1 MPAVEQEKYL
11 APTRAE
17 LLATVPGFVAEIA
30 VGAARREQEREL
42 PFAAFNRI
50 RALRLGTLRVPV
62 VLGGPGGSV
71 SDYIAMIAAIA
82 VSDPNVAHALRSHFN
97 YVENTILTPVAD
109 RHPDAIARILAGQ
122 LFGGA
127 HTEQGTARPGQVTTR
142 LSRQGDGWRL
152 NGRKWYATGTAF
164 ADYASFSA
172 LDDDGQP
179 TGVLIPVD
187 RKGLSIL
194 DDWDGM
200 GQRLTASG
208 GVVFDDVEVFPSEI
222 IRRRLDGPVGRHC
235 STLRQL
241 HLAACAAGA
250 LRDVLGSGVD
260 YVRGQARSAQHS
272 MVETATADP
281 FVQQVIGE
289 MSTASFAVDAA
300 ITVAAQRLD
309 DSVTAFSTGDAH
321 AIEAA
326 LIASSL
332 ATSRTQLLLAQL
344 GPRAAE
350 RLFDLGGG
358 STTSRELNF
367 DRHWRNIRTVLS
379 HNPLLHKARVVGD
392 YLINGTTTHLREG
405 RVF

>member
-1 MPAVEQEKYL
+1 MTL
-11 APTRAE
+11 ADLKPTREE
-17 LLATVPGFVAEIA
+17 LLARVPGFVAEIA
-30 VGAARREQEREL
+30 DGASRREQERDL
-42 PFAAFNRI
+42 PFAAFARV
-50 RALRLGTLRVPV
+50 RELRLGTLRVPV
-62 VLGGPGGSV
+62 ALGGPGGSA
-71 SDYIAMIAAIA
+71 SDYIGMIADIA
-82 VSDPNVAHALRSHFN
+82 VGDPNVAHALRSHFN
-97 YVENTILTPVAD
+97 YVENTVLVPEAH
-109 RHPDAIARILAGQ
+109 RHPEAIARILAGK

-127 HTEQGTARPGQVTTR
+127 HTEQNTARPGLVTTR
-142 LSRQGDGWRL
+142 LSRHGDGYRL

-172 LDDDGQP
+172 VDDAGEP
-179 TGVLIPVD
+179 TGVLIPTD
-187 RKGLSIL
+187 RKGITIL

-208 GVVFDDVEVFPSEI
+208 GVVFEDVEIFPHEVV
-222 IRRRLDGPVGRHC
+222 RRRLDGLVGRHC

-250 LRDVLGSGVD
+250 LRNVLGNGID

-272 MVETATADP
+272 MAETATSDP
-281 FVQQVIGE
+281 FVQQVVGE
-289 MSTASFAVDAA
+289 IATASYAVDAA
-300 ITVAAQRLD
+300 VEVAARRLDDTVAAF
-309 DSVTAFSTGDAH
+309 AGCDAD

-332 ATSRTQLLLAQL
+332 ATSRTQLLLAQV

-358 STTSRELNF
+358 STTARDLNF